1 MLVEDKRNAFKMSL
15 VIPVCNPDE
24 LIFKKLI
31 DSLLRQTLRI
41 EILLIDS
48 SPDNMV
54 LEAPS
59 VMRIIKISPREF
71 HHGATRNMGVE
82 KTDGDI
88 IIFMTQDVLPF
99 DNYSIEKLI
108 KPFFEDERVGATYG
122 RQLPRPEAGA
132 IEAHSRL
139 YNYPPA
145 SHIKAYEDSSRLGI
159 KACFMSNSF
168 SAYRR
173 TAFLD
178 VGGFPSNVIMAEDMH
193 IAARLLIKGWKI
205 AYCAD
210 AMVYHSHNYT
220 AWHEFKRYFDIGVFH
235 SREAWIQKTFG
246 RAEGEGKR
254 FILSELRYL
263 LRHNPLLIPSA
274 FLRNILKFI
283 GYRLGKM
290 ERWIPLWLKKRLSMH
305 RNFWLKPHEPQ
316 AHKGV

>member
-1 MLVEDKRNAFKMSL
+1 LEVNKGQIEVPISFYGMRRENGSKVSLAYMFLFSLKFYIIYEEDFICMLVEDKRDAFKMSL

-59 VMRIIKISPREF
+59 VMRIIKISSREF

-139 YNYPPA
+139 YNYPSA

-178 VGGFPSNVIMAEDMH
+178 VGGISFECH
-193 IAARLLIKGWKI
+193 YG
-205 AYCAD
+205 
-210 AMVYHSHNYT
+210 
-220 AWHEFKRYFDIGVFH
+220 
-235 SREAWIQKTFG
+235 
-246 RAEGEGKR
+246 
-254 FILSELRYL
+254 
-263 LRHNPLLIPSA
+263 
-274 FLRNILKFI
+274 
-283 GYRLGKM
+283 
-290 ERWIPLWLKKRLSMH
+290 
-305 RNFWLKPHEPQ
+305 
-316 AHKGV
+316 